1 MQASDYL
8 DREKT
13 DAESWLWP
21 ASQVR
26 FFTAK
31 QVRLE
36 GIQSSHVRRVPI
48 FHYLFGVLATPL
60 ALLPVSRSK
69 KAVKNGL
76 PVNLPSTS
84 ITN

>member
-1 MQASDYL
+1 MRGGFNCVRLLWFLASITQRSDYL

-48 FHYLFGVLATPL
+48 FHYLFGVLAT
-60 ALLPVSRSK
+60 SQRSG
-69 KAVKNGL
+69 VEQ
-76 PVNLPSTS
+76 
-84 ITN
+84 

>member
-1 MQASDYL
+1 MGLNCVRLLSFLASITQASDYL

-48 FHYLFGVLATPL
+48 FHYFFGVLAATQ
-60 ALLPVSRSK
+60 RSG
-69 KAVKNGL
+69 VEQ
-76 PVNLPSTS
+76 
-84 ITN
+84 

>member
-1 MQASDYL
+1 MTKSDQLY
-8 DREKT
+8 DREET

-21 ASQVR
+21 TSQVR

-48 FHYLFGVLATPL
+48 FYYLFGVLAIFL
-60 ALLPVSRSK
+60 MLLPVS
-69 KAVKNGL
+69 
-76 PVNLPSTS
+76 
-84 ITN
+84 